1 MAKKERPQNKN
12 LIPISER
19 TPEEKHAIQSAGGK
33 ASQEARKKRQQ
44 MADLLLLYSGLPIKD
59 GRVKKRLARLGIPEE
74 ELTQKMHIVDALIR
88 MAQAGNVAAIS
99 LYLEATGEL
108 GVKDDGKDNNLF
120 DMIKASSSE
129 EVSVD
134 DIPEI
139 LEAPDIDDDLVEPSE
154 TEGAAGDSL

>member
-12 LIPISER
+12 LIPMSER
-19 TPEEKHAIQSAGGK
+19 TPEERHAIQSAGGK
-33 ASQEARKKRQQ
+33 ASQQKRRERQRLN
-44 MADLLLLYSGLPIKD
+44 DLLLIYSGLPIKD
-59 GRVKKRLARLGIPEE
+59 GRVKKRLMRLGIPEE

-99 LYLEATGEL
+99 LYLEASGEL
-108 GVKDDGKDNNLF
+108 GIKDDGKENNLF

-139 LEAPDIDDDLVEPSE
+139 LETPESDDDLVEPSE
-154 TEGAAGDSL
+154 PEALSGDNL